1 MDITTSLMNI
11 FFSNGRLFKLF
22 YSSISKTDRN
32 KIKCY
37 VLIDNKT
44 AKKLEQ
50 KNEVVIW
57 GFLDLPPIWCK
68 K

>member
-1 MDITTSLMNI
+1 MDITVSLMNI
-11 FFSNGRLFKLF
+11 FFSNKELFKCF
-22 YSSISKTDRN
+22 YKAVSKTDRN

-44 AKKLEQ
+44 AQKLEQ
-50 KNEVVIW
+50 NNEVIVW
-57 GFLDLPPIWCK
+57 GFLDMPPIWCK